1 MDMLNISNKFW
12 IDKSGNAKM
21 VGTLFADKIKM
32 PTTKIVNW
40 NPEEYE
46 LIKINTEKGIIEFKK
61 IEDE

>member
-1 MDMLNISNKFW
+1 MLSISDKFW
-12 IDKSGNAKM
+12 IVKSSNATM
-21 VGTLFADKIKM
+21 TGTLFADKIKM
-32 PTTKIVNW
+32 PTTQIVNW